1 MIGVKTFK
9 LRKLVILDYDKG
21 LEGTE
26 VHLIDGLIINREDDH
41 DTWLIEGFINRSYWN
56 YFKDKLNEEL
66 MVQATITKD
75 TNEPASFITKLTEM
89 HEIGE
94 QMNVMLMGKI
104 IDKQKKDVEQLLTR
118 LVEKGY
124 EGENL
129 IQKFKEV
136 Y

>member
-1 MIGVKTFK
+1 MKTFK

-26 VHLIDGLIINREDDH
+26 VRLIDGLIINREDDY
-41 DTWLIEGFINRSYWN
+41 DTWLIEGFIDRSYWS
-56 YFKDKLNEEL
+56 YFEDKRKEEL

-75 TNEPASFITKLTEM
+75 TNEPASFITKMTGM

-104 IDKQKKDVEQLLTR
+104 IDKQKKDVEELLTT
-118 LVEKGY
+118 LVQKGY
-124 EGENL
+124 EGEIL
-129 IQKFKEV
+129 IQKFKEI

>member
-1 MIGVKTFK
+1 MKTFK

>member
-1 MIGVKTFK
+1 MKTFK

-26 VHLIDGLIINREDDH
+26 VKLIDGLIINREDDH
-41 DTWLIEGFINRSYWN
+41 DTWLIEGFIDHSYWE
-56 YFKDKLNEEL
+56 YFKAKQNEEL

-75 TNEPASFITKLTEM
+75 TNEPASFITKLTEL
-89 HEIGE
+89 HEIGD

-104 IDKQKKDVEQLLTR
+104 IDKQKKDVEQLLTT
-118 LVEKGY
+118 LVEEGY
-124 EGENL
+124 EGDNL
-129 IQKFKEV
+129 IQKFKEI